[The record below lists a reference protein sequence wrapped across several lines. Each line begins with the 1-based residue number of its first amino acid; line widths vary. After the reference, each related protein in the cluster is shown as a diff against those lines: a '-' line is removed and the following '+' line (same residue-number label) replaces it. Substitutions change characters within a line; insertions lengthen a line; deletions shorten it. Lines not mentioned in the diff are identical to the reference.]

1 MSLALLQGTIGAAG
15 REAWHEAILSAVM
28 PLRSR
33 CSAKALAS
41 AFREQYGDAVRL
53 GRAQWAGDEF
63 DEAARAHVTRAI
75 RREAQRWL
83 ESAAARA
90 ENGEDSEEN
99 QQDLGHV
106 QTELLDDAVLL
117 DIVGCPGFCRLPQIM
132 AAPEALAARQS
143 LDSLRRLFR
152 EPGARECYTIW
163 GITANTVVSWRSPNV
178 DAGPATAAST
188 EAAPEGL
195 CLIGR
200 HLLGSRWPECSS
212 ARGTAPL
219 EIAPGVTNTGASALQ
234 QQPFARSRSRV
245 FDMRLASSTPEQC
258 RSRAVRALTRDCQRV
273 YLQAADLHKHG
284 MPVVVAEPAE
294 LGSRGADLCHWR
306 GAIDGP
312 PQTAWAGGR
321 FEFELAI
328 DIDRYPEKPPTIQFM
343 TLRRGALRGSCC
355 VFHPNVDARGFVCAD
370 VLQTEWSSV
379 CSVAT
384 LLMSIQSI
392 MDDPS
397 CEHPAN
403 MAAAELLLQNR
414 GAYLKRVRRL
424 ARESVA
430 FNFG

>member
-1 MSLALLQGTIGAAG
+1 
-15 REAWHEAILSAVM
+15 
-28 PLRSR
+28 
-33 CSAKALAS
+33 
-41 AFREQYGDAVRL
+41 
-53 GRAQWAGDEF
+53 
-63 DEAARAHVTRAI
+63 
-75 RREAQRWL
+75 
-83 ESAAARA
+83 
-90 ENGEDSEEN
+90 
-99 QQDLGHV
+99 
-106 QTELLDDAVLL
+106 
-117 DIVGCPGFCRLPQIM
+117 
-132 AAPEALAARQS
+132 
-143 LDSLRRLFR
+143 
-152 EPGARECYTIW
+152 
-163 GITANTVVSWRSPNV
+163 
-178 DAGPATAAST
+178 
-188 EAAPEGL
+188 
-195 CLIGR
+195 
-200 HLLGSRWPECSS
+200 
-212 ARGTAPL
+212 
-219 EIAPGVTNTGASALQ
+219 
-234 QQPFARSRSRV
+234 
-245 FDMRLASSTPEQC
+245 MRLASSTPEQC

-306 GAIDGP
+306 GAIEGP

-414 GAYLKRVRRL
+414 SAYLKRVRHL
-424 ARESVA
+424 AHESVA
-430 FNFG
+430 FNFGDE